1 MLGYLQTIINSI
13 GSIFELIM
21 HFVQNGITFAK
32 IAAEGVISPV
42 LVIGDAS
49 GEFLPPVLAGIAA
62 IFLTCLLARFIL
74 TLGFRG

>member
-13 GSIFELIM
+13 SSIFELIM

-32 IAAEGVISPV
+32 IAFEGVISPV

-49 GEFLPPVLAGIAA
+49 SEFLPPVIAGIAA